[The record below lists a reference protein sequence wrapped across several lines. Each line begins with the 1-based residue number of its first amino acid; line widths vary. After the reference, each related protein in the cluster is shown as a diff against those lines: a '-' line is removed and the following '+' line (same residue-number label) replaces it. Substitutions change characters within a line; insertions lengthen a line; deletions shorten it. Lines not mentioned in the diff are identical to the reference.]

1 MSKKYK
7 EVLNYIQQLLILI
20 STLTGY
26 FSISDFASLI
36 GVPIAITGSAIGLKI
51 CVITTVIKKHK
62 SITNKKKK
70 KYDKILSL
78 AKSKLCS
85 IKVLYFKASID
96 SKISRDE
103 FVLINNL
110 PKNFDDMKEGIEN
123 SNDK

>member
-7 EVLNYIQQLLILI
+7 EVLNYIQQLLIVI

-36 GVPIAITGSAIGLKI
+36 GVPIAITSSAIGLKI
-51 CVITTVIKKHK
+51 CVITTVIKKYK